1 MFSLC
6 IPVTYNEVGQH
17 LQWWRVD
24 MPGSLATGFFFYKLD
39 LIFANKVTKYDTFDK
54 LSRYY
59 VLKIILTN
67 SLL

>member
-1 MFSLC
+1 
-6 IPVTYNEVGQH
+6 
-17 LQWWRVD
+17 

-39 LIFANKVTKYDTFDK
+39 LIFANKVTKHDKFDK

-67 SLL
+67 SLLLKTKQNSKDH